1 MIRPPLSHALGRS
14 LRLLCPRCGQA
25 PLFERWLV
33 MHQRCAHCHLLFE
46 REPGYFIGAMYVNY
60 GLTIAVVVAGHFTL
74 DAFIVLPLMFHL
86 VLWGLVAIALPL
98 ALFRHAR
105 SLWLAMDF
113 FIDPGEERP
122 WIRPVE

>member
-1 MIRPPLSHALGRS
+1 MIRPPLSHVLGRA
-14 LRLLCPRCGQA
+14 LRLLCPRCGQGW
-25 PLFERWLV
+25 LFERWLV
-33 MHQRCAHCHLLFE
+33 MHMRCSHCHLQFE

-60 GLTIAVVVAGHFTL
+60 GLTIAVIVAGHFTL
-74 DAFIVLPLMFHL
+74 DAFVRLPLMFHV
-86 VLWGLVAIALPL
+86 VLWSLVAIALPL

-113 FIDPGEERP
+113 FVDPGEERP